1 MHEARMNLLVPSIS
15 TVLERNSY
23 RPLPPEAEALCVRA
37 GAPPR
42 LLAHLILVHD
52 VALALVEKLG
62 QAFPDLPLNRELIL
76 FGAATHDLGKT
87 LHSEELIKSGSL
99 HESSGIDLLKKLGVS
114 EERARFSSTH
124 RTWKD
129 HAPPQIEDLL
139 VALADK
145 CWKGK
150 RVEALEEM
158 IVACLSNASGV
169 EPWQCYSMLDE
180 IVQNVAA
187 EADARLSWQ
196 MSFPV
201 E

>member
-1 MHEARMNLLVPSIS
+1 MTTSNSS
-15 TVLERNSY
+15 VLAQNPY
-23 RPLPPEAEALCVRA
+23 RPLPHEAEALCVRV

-42 LLAHLILVHD
+42 LVAHLILVHD
-52 VALALVEKLG
+52 VACALVEKIA
-62 QAFPDLPLNRELIL
+62 QAFPDVHLNGEFIL

-87 LHSEELIKSGSL
+87 VHPEELTKSGSL
-99 HESSGIDLLKKLGVS
+99 HESSGKDLLRSLGVS
-114 EERARFSSTH
+114 DARARFTFTH
-124 RTWKD
+124 GNWKELD
-129 HAPPQIEDLL
+129 PPQIEDLL

-158 IVACLSNASGV
+158 IVACISNASGI
-169 EPWQCYSMLDE
+169 EPWQCYSKLDE
-180 IVQNVAA
+180 IVQDVAA
-187 EADARLSWQ
+187 DADARLAWQ